1 MDGQPREEE
10 QGPGEQAA
18 GSKERDP
25 CFHHSCDG
33 DSQTTLSRRV
43 LPKEDAFCIA
53 QAPDRFP
60 HLLEIMARTSKLK
73 LRYYK

>member
-1 MDGQPREEE
+1 MVSPGKRNRD
-10 QGPGEQAA
+10 QGSRQLGA
-18 GSKERDP
+18 KRDP

-33 DSQTTLSRRV
+33 DSQTALNRRV